1 MASSSF
7 YLSTLCTLII
17 ALCLVF
23 YVKHH
28 LASFCPYN
36 TQQWCQISSQ
46 IVPPIIK
53 TEQKV
58 PVTLEAEKSYTY
70 TGAVG
75 AEAKTF
81 LNPLYQDYA

>member
-1 MASSSF
+1 M
-7 YLSTLCTLII
+7 
-17 ALCLVF
+17 
-23 YVKHH
+23 
-28 LASFCPYN
+28 
-36 TQQWCQISSQ
+36 
-46 IVPPIIK
+46 IK